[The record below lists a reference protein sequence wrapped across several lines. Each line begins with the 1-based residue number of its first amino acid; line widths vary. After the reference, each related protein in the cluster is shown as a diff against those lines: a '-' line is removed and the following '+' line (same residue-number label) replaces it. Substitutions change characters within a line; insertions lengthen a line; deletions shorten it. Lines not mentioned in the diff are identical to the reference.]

1 MSHQHVRPTV
11 FNLII
16 LHFHTLILQHM
27 AGAFQS
33 VEVAFELET
42 GLTDDPPQFSLT
54 CISEGGPATNVQW
67 EREGDDIVDDAN
79 HSFSQIVVDAVEAIY
94 HNILVVT
101 GRYDGEY
108 TCMVSHSR
116 TSFSDSIIIEG
127 KVISSELKNCRN

>member
-1 MSHQHVRPTV
+1 MSHQHVRQTV
-11 FNLII
+11 FNLI
-16 LHFHTLILQHM
+16 LHFHTLILL

-42 GLTDDPPQFSLT
+42 GLRDDPPQFSLT
-54 CISEGGPATNVQW
+54 CISEGGPATNVLW
-67 EREGDDIVDDAN
+67 EREGEDIVDDAN
-79 HSFSQIVVDAVEAIY
+79 HSSSQIVVDAVEAIY

-101 GRYDGEY
+101 GRYGGDY
-108 TCMVSHSR
+108 TCTVSHSR